1 MEGRFVTLF
10 NALPAAG
17 FRSPFTK
24 YLVYYDGPVA
34 EADLCGQ
41 GASDATGFGL
51 AAMYVQA
58 CSGAPVSVVA
68 AHELLHTLGAVPR
81 GAPNRCPDPNGAHT
95 CDSMADLMHPFL
107 DTSPL
112 DAKLLDPGRD
122 DYYGHSGT
130 FTDSQDSPWL
140 VQLDRQQPFTT
151 TISGSRW
158 SDGRRARPRLRAD
171 LHDHVERV
179 DASHPES
186 CSPSRVEARSL
197 GRRVHRRLDLRCHG
211 RPPASR
217 CRRSSLLS
225 VFRLSVAVSGRGAVR
240 SSRAGITCRPRCS
253 AAFPSFAPVGLDRD
267 AGEGLAV
274 PLLERRVPRNETH
287 VHGPDDCCD
296 ERSSCLFT
304 RVVPRL
310 TSSRRS
316 GSVLRVEAK
325 HDVLVVGAGCAG
337 MRAAIE
343 AFDAGAD
350 VAMISKI
357 HPVRSHSGA
366 AEGGINAALG
376 NASEDDPEKHA
387 FDTVKGSDYLGDQD
401 AIEILCQEA
410 PDDVYQLEH
419 WGAVF
424 SRTPD
429 GRIAQRPFGAAGEPR
444 TAYAADITGH
454 VLIHVLYEQVMK
466 RDIKTYEEFFAW
478 KLVIDEDRCQGVIS
492 WDLLDGGLKSIGAKT
507 VILATGGAGRLYT
520 GTTNAYACTGDG
532 MTMALRAGVALK
544 DMEMMQF
551 HPTTLAP
558 TGVLITEGCRGEG
571 AYLLNAQSE
580 RFLIRYAPNAMELAS
595 RDVISRA
602 EQTEIDEGRGID
614 GNVMLDL
621 RHLGAERILE
631 RLHGT
636 RELSMTFAGVDPIFE
651 PIPVRPGAHYHMGGV
666 DTDVWGRTS
675 LEGLYAA
682 GEVACVSVH
691 GANRLGG
698 NALMETI
705 TYGKRAGAH
714 AADWALS
721 NTTITVPPSVEE
733 DAERE
738 LKTLLDR
745 TDGERPWQIRDELA
759 ETMHVNFGVF
769 RREEQML
776 AQGDLVQKLRERY
789 ERVVVEDKGDVFNTD
804 LTQALE
810 LGFLLELAEC
820 MIVSG
825 LARKE
830 SRGAH
835 ARPYDYP
842 DRDDESYLKH
852 TLVTWEDDAPKLDW
866 KPVTMTK
873 WEPEERKY

>member
-1 MEGRFVTLF
+1 
-10 NALPAAG
+10 
-17 FRSPFTK
+17 
-24 YLVYYDGPVA
+24 
-34 EADLCGQ
+34 
-41 GASDATGFGL
+41 
-51 AAMYVQA
+51 
-58 CSGAPVSVVA
+58 
-68 AHELLHTLGAVPR
+68 
-81 GAPNRCPDPNGAHT
+81 
-95 CDSMADLMHPFL
+95 
-107 DTSPL
+107 
-112 DAKLLDPGRD
+112 
-122 DYYGHSGT
+122 
-130 FTDSQDSPWL
+130 
-140 VQLDRQQPFTT
+140 
-151 TISGSRW
+151 
-158 SDGRRARPRLRAD
+158 
-171 LHDHVERV
+171 
-179 DASHPES
+179 
-186 CSPSRVEARSL
+186 
-197 GRRVHRRLDLRCHG
+197 
-211 RPPASR
+211 
-217 CRRSSLLS
+217 
-225 VFRLSVAVSGRGAVR
+225 
-240 SSRAGITCRPRCS
+240 
-253 AAFPSFAPVGLDRD
+253 
-267 AGEGLAV
+267 
-274 PLLERRVPRNETH
+274 
-287 VHGPDDCCD
+287 
-296 ERSSCLFT
+296 
-304 RVVPRL
+304 
-310 TSSRRS
+310 
-316 GSVLRVEAK
+316 
-325 HDVLVVGAGCAG
+325 

-350 VAMISKI
+350 VAMLSKI

-387 FDTVKGSDYLGDQD
+387 YDTVKGSDYLGDQD
-401 AIEILCQEA
+401 AIEILCREA

-466 RDIKTYEEFFAW
+466 RDIFTYEEFFAW
-478 KLVIDEDRCQGVIS
+478 KVVVDDGRCQGVIA
-492 WDLLDGGLKSIGAKT
+492 WDLINGGLKSIGAKT
-507 VILATGGAGRLYT
+507 VVLATGGAGRLYT

-532 MTMALRAGVALK
+532 MAMASRAGVPLE

-571 AYLLNAQSE
+571 AYLLNAGAE
-580 RFLIRYAPNAMELAS
+580 RFLVRYAPNAMELAS

-602 EQTEIDEGRGID
+602 EQTEIDEGRGVD
-614 GNVMLDL
+614 GNVLLDL
-621 RHLGAERILE
+621 RHLGAEKILE

-636 RELSMTFAGVDPIFE
+636 RELSMVFLGVDPIYE

-705 TYGKRAGAH
+705 TYGKRVGAH
-714 AADWALS
+714 ASEWAMTH
-721 NTTITVPPSVEE
+721 TTVAVPSSVEA

-738 LKTLLDR
+738 LGTLLDR
-745 TDGERPWQIRDELA
+745 TEGERPWVIRDELA
-759 ETMHVNFGVF
+759 ATMHENFGVF
-769 RREEQML
+769 RREDQML
-776 AQGDLVQKLRERY
+776 EQGEIVRSLRDRY
-789 ERVVVEDKGDVFNTD
+789 EHVVVEDKGNVFNTD

-810 LGFLLELAEC
+810 LGFLLDLAEC
-820 MIVSG
+820 MVVSG

-842 DRDDESYLKH
+842 NRDDANFLKH
-852 TLVTWEDDAPKLDW
+852 TLVTWEDGGPKLEW
-866 KPVTMTK
+866 RPVTITR
-873 WEPEERKY
+873 WQPEERKY